1 MVTSKNLEQCRGCQW
16 GLHIHPPSSC
26 FPENEIR
33 VFLEPQTCLF
43 LIDILPRNWLP
54 NLFDFNMLLLFKWHS
69 VCILSLIWL
78 HHTAK
83 IVFTIMLKVNGGFD
97 TSIFSRGVNSFT
109 SVKWLK
115 ERRIFNQNVFL
126 VHVQTLLEVNKI
138 FVQFHRLSSY
148 QNDLYWNDWFHA
160 KQLAL
165 LKPSK
170 KHFFLWAWSLVYN
183 PLFSIYHLWRFF
195 FHIFY
200 IFTSWTGGKS
210 FLGNWV
216 VKQQTHPYGWW
227 KEQKKW
233 PAKHTLFFCLFR
245 WLYIGKGKRANKF

>member
-1 MVTSKNLEQCRGCQW
+1 
-16 GLHIHPPSSC
+16 
-26 FPENEIR
+26 
-33 VFLEPQTCLF
+33 
-43 LIDILPRNWLP
+43 
-54 NLFDFNMLLLFKWHS
+54 
-69 VCILSLIWL
+69 
-78 HHTAK
+78 
-83 IVFTIMLKVNGGFD
+83 MLKVNGGFD

-109 SVKWLK
+109 SFKWLK
-115 ERRIFNQNVFL
+115 EQRIFNQNVFL
-126 VHVQTLLEVNKI
+126 VHAQTLLEVNKI

-148 QNDLYWNDWFHA
+148 QNDLYWNDRFHA

-165 LKPSK
+165 LMPSK

-227 KEQKKW
+227 KERKKW

-245 WLYIGKGKRANKF
+245 WLYTGKGKGANKF